1 MATTN
6 CSQLIEIWETYLMR
20 LDAED
25 DTEDQ
30 QQREASQTVPPEAMN
45 AEAVGEAAS
54 TAVDDD

>member
-1 MATTN
+1 
-6 CSQLIEIWETYLMR
+6 MR